1 MSVGIISY
9 TGDIMSFRSRN
20 SITGRVVLLLVT
32 AVFLFTGCTPKSRSA
47 STGAPSTESRR
58 IAVFVPGIVSGSP
71 VYEMLSEGV
80 MSCIGDWNAE
90 HPTKKATVTVIEA
103 GTNQAEW
110 NGKLTALAASGSY
123 DVIIS
128 SNPSLPELAA
138 PLTRQFPDIKFILL
152 DAELSGNPA
161 IETVQYNQCEQ
172 AYLAGYAAGVA
183 TISTELTYANPEKK
197 VALIAAQEY
206 PVMNNV
212 ILTYFTK
219 GVCDAAPGAS
229 VDFRVVG
236 NWYDASKG
244 AEIAR
249 ALYNDGVDVIL
260 PIAGGAGQGVIAAAQ
275 ELGFYITWFDDNGF
289 AQAPGLVI
297 SSTVMEQKRMAY
309 EVTKDYL
316 EGNAAF
322 GTARTVGVR
331 EGYVRFVQD
340 DPLYIS
346 SLPEKDRARINAV
359 YEDITNGNLVLGNTQ
374 L

>member
-1 MSVGIISY
+1 MKRHTCTFIRSVILLSGIV
-9 TGDIMSFRSRN
+9 
-20 SITGRVVLLLVT
+20 SIL
-32 AVFLFTGCTPKSRSA
+32 TGCTPKPGKVSGSA
-47 STGAPSTESRR
+47 ASSESRR

-80 MSCIGDWNAE
+80 TSAVNDWNTE
-90 HPTKKATVTVIEA
+90 HPARKATAAVIEA

-110 NGKLTALAASGSY
+110 NGKLTALAASGNY
-123 DVIIS
+123 DLIIS
-128 SNPSLPELAA
+128 SNPSLPELAV
-138 PLTRQFPDIKFILL
+138 PLTKQFPDIQFILL
-152 DAELSGNPA
+152 DAELSGNAA

-183 TISTELTYANPEKK
+183 TVSTELPFANPEKK

-206 PVMNNV
+206 PVMNNI
-212 ILTYFTK
+212 ILTYFTQ
-219 GVCDAAPGAS
+219 GVCDAAPGS
-229 VDFRVVG
+229 SIDFRVVG

-249 ALYNDGVDVIL
+249 VLYNDGVDVIL

-275 ELGFYITWFDDNGF
+275 ELNFYITWFDDNGF
-289 AQAPGLVI
+289 SQAPGFVI
-297 SSTVMEQKRMAY
+297 SSTVMEQMRMAY

-331 EGYVRFVQD
+331 EGYVKFVQD

-346 SLPEKDRARINAV
+346 SLPEQDRARIDAV
-359 YEDITNGNLVLGNTQ
+359 YEDIKSGRLILGNNASVTVAK
-374 L
+374 

>member
-1 MSVGIISY
+1 MN
-9 TGDIMSFRSRN
+9 THTHA
-20 SITGRVVLLLVT
+20 SIAKRAVILLIAAL
-32 AVFLFTGCTPKSRSA
+32 FLFTACSKNNADSASSSA
-47 STGAPSTESRR
+47 STAAAAR
-58 IAVFVPGIVSGSP
+58 IAVFVPGVVSGSP

-80 MSCIGDWNAE
+80 TSAVADWNAAQE
-90 HPTKKATVTVIEA
+90 GSADAAQATVTVIEA

-110 NGKLTALAASGSY
+110 SGKITALAASGSY
-123 DVIIS
+123 DLIIS
-128 SNPSLPELAA
+128 SNPSLPELVVPIAE
-138 PLTRQFPDIKFILL
+138 QFPGLKFILL
-152 DAELSGNPA
+152 DAELAGNA
-161 IETVQYNQCEQ
+161 AVETVQYNQYEQ

-183 TISTELTYANPEKK
+183 TVSTELTHANPEKK

-206 PVMNNV
+206 PVMNDV
-212 ILTYFTK
+212 ILPYFTK
-219 GVCDAAPGAS
+219 GAQAAAPGTS

-249 ALYNDGVDVIL
+249 SLYDEGVDVIL

-289 AQAPGLVI
+289 SQAPGLVI

-316 EGNAAF
+316 DGNAAF

-331 EGYVRFVQD
+331 EGYVQFVQD

-346 SLPEKDRARINAV
+346 TLPENDRARIDAV
-359 YEDITNGNLVLGNTQ
+359 YEDIKEGFLVLGNNNVVNIR
-374 L
+374 

>member
-1 MSVGIISY
+1 MISRTHPFTSY
-9 TGDIMSFRSRN
+9 LAAI
-20 SITGRVVLLLVT
+20 LLT
-32 AVFLFTGCTPKSRSA
+32 AVIFLFSACTAKTGSTTKGKGTSA
-47 STGAPSTESRR
+47 PR
-58 IAVFVPGIVSGSP
+58 ITVFVPGVVSGSP

-80 MSCIGDWNAE
+80 TSAVNDWNAA
-90 HPTKKATVTVIEA
+90 HPATGDTGTDSQATVTVIEA

-110 NGKLTALAASGSY
+110 SGKLTALAASGNC
-123 DVIIS
+123 DLIIS
-128 SNPSLPELAA
+128 SNPSLPELVA
-138 PLTRQFPDIKFILL
+138 PLTEQFPDIKFILL
-152 DAELSGNPA
+152 DAELAGNPA
-161 IETVQYNQCEQ
+161 VETAQYNQSEQ
-172 AYLAGYAAGVA
+172 AYLAGFAAGVA
-183 TISTELTYANPEKK
+183 TVSKELPHANPEKK

-206 PVMNNV
+206 PVMNDI
-212 ILTYFTK
+212 ILPYFTK
-219 GVCDAAPGAS
+219 GVQAASPDAT

-249 ALYNDGVDVIL
+249 SLYNEGIDVIL

-289 AQAPGLVI
+289 QQAPGLVI

-316 EGNAAF
+316 EGKAAF

-331 EGYVRFVQD
+331 EGYVQFVQD

-346 SLPEKDRARINAV
+346 TLPENDRALIDAV
-359 YEDITNGNLVLGNTQ
+359 YEDIKAGSLVLGNSSVVNIR
-374 L
+374 

>member
-1 MSVGIISY
+1 MIDSTKKTKRIIS
-9 TGDIMSFRSRN
+9 TFAL
-20 SITGRVVLLLVT
+20 VLLIACL
-32 AVFLFTGCTPKSRSA
+32 AFSGCTSKNSSA
-47 STGAPSTESRR
+47 SSASSRKS
-58 IAVFVPGIVSGSP
+58 IAVFVPGVVSGSP
-71 VYEMLSEGV
+71 VYEMLADGV
-80 MSCIGDWNAE
+80 TSAVTDWNTANASSDSQ
-90 HPTKKATVTVIEA
+90 ATVTVIEA

-110 NGKLTALAASGSY
+110 SGKLTALAASGDY
-123 DVIIS
+123 DLIIS
-128 SNPSLPELAA
+128 SNPSLPELIA
-138 PLTRQFPDIKFILL
+138 PLTEQFPDLKFILL
-152 DAELSGNPA
+152 DAELAGNA
-161 IETVQYNQCEQ
+161 SVETVQYNQSEQ

-183 TISTELTYANPEKK
+183 TVSKELTYANPDKK

-206 PVMNNV
+206 PVMNNI
-212 ILTYFTK
+212 ILPFFTK
-219 GVCDAAPGAS
+219 GVQAAAPDAT

-249 ALYNDGVDVIL
+249 SLYDEGVDVIL

-289 AQAPGLVI
+289 SQAPGYVI

-316 EGNAAF
+316 EGTAAF

-331 EGYVRFVQD
+331 EGYVQFVQD

-346 SLPEKDRARINAV
+346 TLPESDRTLIDAV
-359 YEDITNGNLVLGNTQ
+359 YKDIKDGFLVLGNNNVVNIN
-374 L
+374 